1 MAEFNKIINNPLQR
15 RADFL
20 HQDFLIRLNEGLVD
34 DLADAINNIQEERV
48 LAGGV
53 LEAAGNPE
61 LFNVIN
67 DAVEL
72 QNLVPPQVA
81 TSLALIIPFSIGI
94 FCAALSPELKQTI
107 TEKLSNINLDQIR
120 LKPNITSILDP
131 KTYMF
136 KEVQASNL
144 KITGFSV
151 EDLKVDGIVYHNF
164 ENKLQFPKFDIARI
178 NFEALTMRNISF
190 KNLKFDTI
198 TFDKLH
204 FDVQAL

>member
-1 MAEFNKIINNPLQR
+1 M
-15 RADFL
+15 
-20 HQDFLIRLNEGLVD
+20 
-34 DLADAINNIQEERV
+34 ADAINNIQAERV

-67 DAVEL
+67 NAVEL

-94 FCAALSPELKQTI
+94 FCASLSSELKQTI
-107 TEKLSNINLDQIR
+107 TQKLSNINLDKIQ

-136 KEVQASNL
+136 KDVQVSNL

-151 EDLKVDGIVYHNF
+151 EDLKVDDILYNNF
-164 ENKLQFPKFDIARI
+164 ENELHFPKFDIARI
-178 NFEALTMRNISF
+178 DFETLTMCNISF

-204 FDVQAL
+204 FDVQAF